1 MASSTATCYTL
12 DPLRD
17 SRWPEFLKRHPRAS
31 IFHTPEWLE
40 ALRRTYGYEP
50 VALTTSKPDE
60 ELHNGVAFCRI
71 KSILTGRRM
80 VSIPFAD
87 DCEPLVDSTDDW
99 TRILSFLR
107 KCAESENYRFIEIRP
122 RTSEC
127 APETGF
133 GKGKTFYFHSLDLRP
148 DARQIFQGFHKQS
161 IQRKIRRAERE
172 GVAYEEGRTSELLEQ
187 FYRLLVLTRRRHK
200 LPPQPL
206 EWFRNLMN
214 CMGERAKVR
223 VCRNSGEPIAAVI
236 TLYCKNSMVY
246 KYGCSDARF
255 HNLGGMPYLFWKV
268 IQDAKQTGATELDL
282 GRSDRD
288 NEGLVKFKE
297 HLGGKRS
304 LMTYWTYPAGDGH
317 GFFASWAGQL
327 PARLFRWAPDWVLVT
342 TGRVFYKHMG

>member
-1 MASSTATCYTL
+1 
-12 DPLRD
+12 
-17 SRWPEFLKRHPRAS
+17 
-31 IFHTPEWLE
+31 
-40 ALRRTYGYEP
+40 
-50 VALTTSKPDE
+50 
-60 ELHNGVAFCRI
+60 
-71 KSILTGRRM
+71 
-80 VSIPFAD
+80 
-87 DCEPLVDSTDDW
+87 
-99 TRILSFLR
+99 
-107 KCAESENYRFIEIRP
+107 
-122 RTSEC
+122 
-127 APETGF
+127 
-133 GKGKTFYFHSLDLRP
+133 
-148 DARQIFQGFHKQS
+148 
-161 IQRKIRRAERE
+161 
-172 GVAYEEGRTSELLEQ
+172 
-187 FYRLLVLTRRRHK
+187 
-200 LPPQPL
+200 
-206 EWFRNLMN
+206 
-214 CMGERAKVR
+214 MGERAKVR